1 MKLETG
7 KYFEKNQKR
16 LDSLP
21 DIEREW
27 AIALE
32 KCRKHIL
39 FRIKKKTMYGA
50 HTNQRLGEPPEDY
63 YSFYAYDALLSGRWD
78 WKDRY
83 SLSEQLIVIVD
94 STISTEVEKMDTIKA
109 QENQIKVIHGDMD
122 ASFYDEVE
130 ESSEVDQAREIL
142 FTKQV
147 SVVEELIK
155 GDSDL
160 EYFWECVKEGM
171 KRVEIAVFME
181 KTPKQLDKV
190 RERFIK
196 KIKESPYFEME

>member
-21 DIEREW
+21 YLEKEW
-27 AIALE
+27 AVALE
-32 KCRKHIL
+32 KCRKHIQ
-39 FRIKKKTMYGA
+39 FRIKKRTMYGA
-50 HTNQRLGEPPEDY
+50 HTKQRLGEPPEDY
-63 YSFYAYDALLSGRWD
+63 YSFYAYDAILSGRWD

-83 SLSEQLIVIVD
+83 TLSEQLIVIVD

-109 QENQIKVIHGDMD
+109 QENKIKVIHGDMD
-122 ASFYDEVE
+122 VFFYDRDEDKT
-130 ESSEVDQAREIL
+130 EVDAAREIL
-142 FTKQV
+142 FAKQV

-155 GDSDL
+155 GDTDL
-160 EYFWECVKEGM
+160 EYFWEGIKEGM
-171 KRVEIAVFME
+171 KRVDIAAFMD

-196 KIKESPYFEME
+196 KIKDSPYFEME